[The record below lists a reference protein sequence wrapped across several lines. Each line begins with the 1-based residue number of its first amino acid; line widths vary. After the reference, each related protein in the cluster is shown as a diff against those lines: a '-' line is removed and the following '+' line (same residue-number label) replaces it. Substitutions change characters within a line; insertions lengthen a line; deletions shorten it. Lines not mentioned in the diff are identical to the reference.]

1 MEGSA
6 RSESEPEPRLSSGQ
20 AAFAVMVCLGSWV
33 FALFAASLGFLRG
46 MVELHR
52 SCPEGDVEKA
62 WSTNA
67 ILLGVSAA
75 ALLLPQTLIA
85 GLGLVQGLRSRRSR
99 FAWAALALAVL
110 GVALGVGAHLVPST
124 MAC

>member
-6 RSESEPEPRLSSGQ
+6 RPEGEPEPRLSSGQ
-20 AAFAVMVCLGSWV
+20 AALAVMVCLVSWIST
-33 FALFAASLGFLRG
+33 LIAASLGFLRG

-67 ILLGVSAA
+67 LLLGVSAA
-75 ALLLPQTLIA
+75 ALLLPQTLVA
-85 GLGLVQGLRSRRSR
+85 GAGLVQGMRSRRSR

-110 GVALGVGAHLVPST
+110 GVALGFGAHLVPST